1 MLPVVDLKGTSYSY
15 SLLSRCLC
23 RLSKREY
30 SELRQEYSFQF
41 DHHCYEAYE
50 FGMMAYKQSPGQ
62 RLFLSKHLLQSGEC
76 LLMYAVQLTDG
87 RLQYKMFLEIMK
99 ILNMVFYNQNP
110 EEFSQSKDQLFI
122 FIKALF
128 VTCLTLGCSY
138 NPSDR

>member
-1 MLPVVDLKGTSYSY
+1 MNEDFLLFSGLWKEAISPLMESLQGFQMLPVVDFKGTSYSY

-62 RLFLSKHLLQSGEC
+62 RLFLSKHLVRILDV
-76 LLMYAVQLTDG
+76 LL
-87 RLQYKMFLEIMK
+87 FP
-99 ILNMVFYNQNP
+99 F
-110 EEFSQSKDQLFI
+110 
-122 FIKALF
+122 
-128 VTCLTLGCSY
+128 
-138 NPSDR
+138 